1 MQERLSR
8 WGIGPRIAAAAL
20 TYAAIA
26 GVATRGWPD
35 VCRMRFLPD
44 PVFVAAGSL
53 LTLLGVVMLAVAA
66 RALTKAYNQSQLV
79 ASGIFALVRHPI
91 YSAWIVL
98 IVPGL
103 GLISR
108 SWPVL
113 LTALV
118 AYAVFKRLIHREDD
132 DLKRQFGE
140 AYLNYRF
147 RVNELLPIPKL

>member
-44 PVFVAAGSL
+44 PAFVAAGSL

-66 RALTKAYNQSQLV
+66 LSPRPITESRLV

-103 GLISR
+103 GYQPLLAGAADRARGLRRLQASHPSR
-108 SWPVL
+108 
-113 LTALV
+113 
-118 AYAVFKRLIHREDD
+118 
-132 DLKRQFGE
+132 G
-140 AYLNYRF
+140 
-147 RVNELLPIPKL
+147 